1 MAKICKECNI
11 KHDNSAD
18 KCARCGAPLEV
29 IHKDVKKKKIILFS
43 ILGLVLTIALIVGI
57 IYITSPEARVRGI
70 MEDMK
75 DGDTSGVVDA
85 FPEFFIE
92 ANGGKAA
99 LVEYYDTW
107 VKNESSYIFSYNIDK
122 TVGPSTKEENAI
134 RKSLVYYT
142 HAGYDE
148 SKLQDIK
155 AVWLDMRGGIPGFW
169 GESLE
174 KFVMIKYD
182 GQWYW
187 WPFFDV

>member
-29 IHKDVKKKKIILFS
+29 IQKDVKKKKIIIFS
-43 ILGLVLTIALIVGI
+43 ILGVILTVALILGI
-57 IYITSPEARVRGI
+57 IYITSPEAKVMDI
-70 MEDMK
+70 MK
-75 DGDTSGVVDA
+75 DINNGNTAGLVDS
-85 FPEFFIE
+85 FPDFFIE
-92 ANGGKAA
+92 ANGGKAV
-99 LVEYYDTW
+99 LVEYYDSW
-107 VKNESSYIFSYNIDK
+107 VKSEASYVFSYNIDK
-122 TVGPSTKEENAI
+122 VVGPSAREEEAV

-155 AVWLDMRGGIPGFW
+155 AVWLDMTGGIPGFW
-169 GESLE
+169 GASLE

-187 WPFFDV
+187 WPFFEN